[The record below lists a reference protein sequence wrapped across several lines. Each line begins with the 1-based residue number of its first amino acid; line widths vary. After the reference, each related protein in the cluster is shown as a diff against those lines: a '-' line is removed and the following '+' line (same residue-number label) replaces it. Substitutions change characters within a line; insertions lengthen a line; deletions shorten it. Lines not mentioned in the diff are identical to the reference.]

1 MLRTEIHQIS
11 SEFQAEFKIKVYK
24 VYSISNVDQ
33 QVAAKGGRRLKRKI
47 TLLNIKLL
55 KTIKPPVD

>member
-11 SEFQAEFKIKVYK
+11 SEFQAEFKIKVY
-24 VYSISNVDQ
+24 SISNVDQ
-33 QVAAKGGRRLKRKI
+33 QVAAKDGRRLKRKI

-55 KTIKPPVD
+55 KTINPPVD